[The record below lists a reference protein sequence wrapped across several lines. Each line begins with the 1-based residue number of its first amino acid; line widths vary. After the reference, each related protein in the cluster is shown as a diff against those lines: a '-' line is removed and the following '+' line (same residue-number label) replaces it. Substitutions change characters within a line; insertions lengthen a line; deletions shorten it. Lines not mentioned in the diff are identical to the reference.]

1 MKKKTS
7 NLSLII
13 PAHGEIFST
22 FPCLW
27 FILYSCLAAPSP
39 PLLLFKGLPAVL
51 LRPGRPSQKHVSCE
65 LWIAT
70 RALSQGCLSLRRMQ
84 PQGLAKSPPEREAL
98 LSRPQALFS
107 LKILD
112 HSPLPD
118 LINVCAS
125 NQLRSWAVQD
135 WIFFVDIPV
144 SCWQL
149 YLCNGEV
156 RAAELVTSPSPL
168 QVSSILPLSEVRLPG
183 WSGSCSAGQA
193 AEELQFSSR

>member
-1 MKKKTS
+1 M
-7 NLSLII
+7 
-13 PAHGEIFST
+13 
-22 FPCLW
+22 
-27 FILYSCLAAPSP
+27 AAPSP

-98 LSRPQALFS
+98 LSHPQALFS
-107 LKILD
+107 LKILN

-135 WIFFVDIPV
+135 WIFFCGYTCFLLAAL
-144 SCWQL
+144 SLQWR
-149 YLCNGEV
+149 GEGCRASDLPKPSASLIHPPTV
-156 RAAELVTSPSPL
+156 RSETAWVERLLQRWPS
-168 QVSSILPLSEVRLPG
+168 S
-183 WSGSCSAGQA
+183 
-193 AEELQFSSR
+193 